1 MKPYLRD
8 VTLCAA
14 DCHAPALA
22 ARALRLSLQACTFG
36 DALLLTDV
44 AWTDPAFRSVRID
57 RLASLDDYSRFV
69 FKELAAHIHT
79 PYVLLV
85 QWDGHVVEPAAWRE
99 DFLTYDY
106 IGARWSQF
114 RDNLTVGNG
123 GFSLRSRRLLQAT
136 AGEGF
141 AWVPGAAEDVLVC
154 RTYRPRLSA
163 ELGMRFAPD
172 AVARAFSYETEEP
185 LAPTFGFH
193 GVLNLW
199 RHVDDADML
208 HIAAKLDARTL
219 GSWQF
224 VALVAR
230 YAAMRKFRVAAHL
243 HALLARN
250 LAAPQVRQHLIEH
263 LGSRQAGAACHEAL
277 LALQAGP
284 LGAALAGDAA
294 TAGRASQG

>member
-1 MKPYLRD
+1 MKPHLRD

-22 ARALRLSLQACTFG
+22 ARALRLSLRACTFG
-36 DALLLTDV
+36 DALLLTD
-44 AWTDPAFRSVRID
+44 AACADAAFRTERID
-57 RLASLDDYSRFV
+57 RLASVDDYSRFV

-99 DFLTYDY
+99 DFLAYDY
-106 IGARWSQF
+106 IGARWTQF
-114 RDNLTVGNG
+114 RDSLTVGNG

-136 AGEGF
+136 AGDGF

-163 ELGMRFAPD
+163 ELGLRFAPE

-185 LAPTFGFH
+185 IAPTFGFH

-199 RHVDDADML
+199 RHVDDADMMDM
-208 HIAAKLDARTL
+208 AAQLDEGTL
-219 GSWQF
+219 ISWQF
-224 VALVAR
+224 VVLVAR

-243 HALLARN
+243 HALLARH
-250 LAAPQVRQHLIEH
+250 LAPTQVRQCLIER
-263 LGSRQAGAACHEAL
+263 LGSRQAGVACHEAL

-284 LGAALAGDAA
+284 LGAALAGEAS
-294 TAGRASQG
+294 TAGVSGPR

>member
-1 MKPYLRD
+1 MKPHLRD

-14 DCHAPALA
+14 DCRAPALA

-36 DALLLTDV
+36 DALLLTDA
-44 AWTDPAFRSVRID
+44 AWADPAFRTVRID
-57 RLASLDDYSRFV
+57 RLGSVDEYSHFV

-85 QWDGHVVEPAAWRE
+85 QWDGHVIDPAAWRE
-99 DFLTYDY
+99 DFLAYDY

-163 ELGMRFAPD
+163 ELGLRFAPE

-185 LAPTFGFH
+185 IAPTFGFH

-199 RHVDDADML
+199 RHVDDADM
-208 HIAAKLDARTL
+208 IDMAAQLDAGTL
-219 GSWQF
+219 ISWQF
-224 VALVAR
+224 VVLVAR
-230 YAAMRKFRVAAHL
+230 YAAMRKFSVAAHL
-243 HALLARN
+243 HALLARH
-250 LAAPQVRQHLIEH
+250 LTPPQVRQCLIEQ
-263 LGSRQAGAACHEAL
+263 LGSRQAGVACHEAL

-284 LGAALAGDAA
+284 LGAALDEAAA
-294 TAGRASQG
+294 TTCGGTQS

>member
-1 MKPYLRD
+1 MKPHLRD

-36 DALLLTDV
+36 DALLLTDA
-44 AWTDPAFRSVRID
+44 AWEDPAFRTVRID

-79 PYVLLV
+79 PHVLLV

-99 DFLTYDY
+99 DFLAYDY
-106 IGARWSQF
+106 IGARWTQF
-114 RDNLTVGNG
+114 RDHLTVGNG

-163 ELGMRFAPD
+163 EMGMRFAPE
-172 AVARAFSYETEEP
+172 AVARAFSYETEEL

-199 RHVDDADML
+199 RHVDDSDML
-208 HIAAKLDARTL
+208 HMAAQLDARTL
-219 GSWQF
+219 MSWQF
-224 VALVAR
+224 VALVAQ

-243 HALLARN
+243 HALLARH
-250 LAAPQVRQHLIEH
+250 LAPPQVRQRLIEH
-263 LGSRQAGAACHEAL
+263 LGSRQAGSACHEAL
-277 LALQAGP
+277 LTLQAGP
-284 LGAALAGDAA
+284 LGAALDGDAA
-294 TAGRASQG
+294 TAGGAGLR